1 MSNIEGGLS
10 LKLKEIDSFSS
21 LSPAAIE
28 LINKLGKIDTD
39 IQDVV
44 QLVNLDRVL
53 YTSVLKYSQSAA
65 LSLRRTPTDVQE
77 AISYLGYYGLRDL
90 IYIINSKNLFFNIE
104 SWYRNVFTAFC
115 AKKLSYRLR
124 LSEKEASDNY
134 IVGLLFDLG
143 SNVFLA
149 RFAKE
154 YKKIHNTEDLNERYQ
169 QEISRFGAASSDV
182 SYDLLSNYKLPSSI
196 LASIKTQSLDYN
208 HADYAITNCI
218 INLSYKLSFYE
229 FIDERDLE
237 DILDADI
244 YQRYTFNELSL
255 DALSFRKLHSD
266 VKEFISF

>member
-1 MSNIEGGLS
+1 MSDLEGGLS

-65 LSLRRTPTDVQE
+65 LSLRRTPTDIQE
-77 AISYLGYYGLRDL
+77 AIGYLGYYGLRDL
-90 IYIINSKNLFFNIE
+90 IYIINSKNLFFNVE
-104 SWYRNVFTAFC
+104 FWYRNVFTAFC
-115 AKKLSYRLR
+115 AKKLSHRLQ
-124 LSEKEASDNY
+124 LSEREVSDNY
-134 IVGLLFDLG
+134 ILGLLFDLG

-154 YKKIHNTEDLNERYQ
+154 YKKIHLVEDLNERYQ
-169 QEISRFGAASSDV
+169 LEISKFGAASSDI
-182 SYDLLSNYKLPSSI
+182 SYDLLSNYKLPASI
-196 LASIKTQSLDYN
+196 LVNIKTQSLNFDHDDYSL
-208 HADYAITNCI
+208 TNAI

-229 FIDERDLE
+229 FIDEADLE
-237 DILDADI
+237 EILDHPINSKFAL
-244 YQRYTFNELSL
+244 NELNL

-266 VKEFISF
+266 VQEFISF